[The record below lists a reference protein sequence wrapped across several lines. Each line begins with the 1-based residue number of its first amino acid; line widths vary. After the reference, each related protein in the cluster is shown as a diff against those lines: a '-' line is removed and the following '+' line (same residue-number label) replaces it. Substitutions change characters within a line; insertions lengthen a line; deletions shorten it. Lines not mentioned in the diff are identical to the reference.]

1 MKQGI
6 AVVLAC
12 ACLSALPLAAL
23 AISPDASL
31 RPMAR
36 GQSAEPALQR
46 PKLRPE
52 QAALQTQAVLAA
64 TEPATSPM
72 RPKLRAPSEQ
82 EKAMPDAGMAR
93 IYLASAASIGLPQS
107 LHPIVRPKGLEQKAM
122 ARKRKRLAGAICG
135 DPDLQGDV
143 VGYVPGKIGGCGV
156 KDAIKLRSVSGV
168 ALSQSSIM
176 DCGTARALKTWVNKG
191 VKPAIGKRGGGVAKI
206 KVAAHYACRT
216 RNNKRGA
223 KISEHGK
230 GRAIDISGFTLRDG
244 STITVLKGWRS
255 RADSKALKQMHKAAC
270 GPFGTVLGPNADRYH
285 QDHFHFDTARYRSG
299 SYCR

>member
-1 MKQGI
+1 MKQAI
-6 AVVLAC
+6 AAVLAC

-31 RPMAR
+31 RPLAR
-36 GQSAEPALQR
+36 GQSAEPTLQR
-46 PKLRPE
+46 PKLRP
-52 QAALQTQAVLAA
+52 ALSEAETQAIVEASA
-64 TEPATSPM
+64 PM
-72 RPKLRAPSEQ
+72 RPKLRARSEQ
-82 EKAMPDAGMAR
+82 EKAMSAPAGAQ
-93 IYLASAASIGLPQS
+93 IHLASAASVGMPQS
-107 LHPIVRPKGLEQKAM
+107 LHPNLRPKGLEQKAM

-176 DCGTARALKTWVNKG
+176 DCGTARALKSWVNKG
-191 VKPAIGKRGGGVAKI
+191 LKPAIGKRGGGVAKI

-255 RADSKALKQMHKAAC
+255 RADSKALKRMHKAAC